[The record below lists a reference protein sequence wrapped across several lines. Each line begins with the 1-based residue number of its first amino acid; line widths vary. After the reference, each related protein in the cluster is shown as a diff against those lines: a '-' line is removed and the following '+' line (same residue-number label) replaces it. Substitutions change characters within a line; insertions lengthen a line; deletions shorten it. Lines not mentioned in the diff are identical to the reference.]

1 MHFQQCLFC
10 RLPARVEHK
19 TRRPYGGYPASQ
31 TFNKIK
37 IKSINQNCLLNQNYI
52 NFMHHKNFHILN
64 YKIIFVNVC
73 IMVGIAWRAASW
85 TELIPSRKH
94 SLLDIRRI
102 FNIRTAGFPLWRKMG
117 WELLKENKQEKKK
130 ENTLLTKKT
139 IKKKKKKTRFW
150 PRKRSRKKESFF
162 HVFLGRERVF

>member
-1 MHFQQCLFC
+1 
-10 RLPARVEHK
+10 
-19 TRRPYGGYPASQ
+19 
-31 TFNKIK
+31 
-37 IKSINQNCLLNQNYI
+37 
-52 NFMHHKNFHILN
+52 MHHKNFHILN

-102 FNIRTAGFPLWRKMG
+102 FTIRTAGFPLWRKMG

-130 ENTLLTKKT
+130 ENTFLTKKT
-139 IKKKKKKTRFW
+139 IKKKKKVFLL
-150 PRKRSRKKESFF
+150 FIGC
-162 HVFLGRERVF
+162 FLGRVRVFFLFSWPLSAFFSFFFSGRFLCPTSNERADKVISRGRLA